1 MTSAGINDGDLLIFE
16 VGDTLEDGDIGM
28 FFFGKEHK
36 SVCRI
41 YKTYQSGAIYLLGD
55 LKREP
60 IRVDHDENF
69 RIGGKLVGI
78 CKAV

>member
-1 MTSAGINDGDLLIFE
+1 
-16 VGDTLEDGDIGM
+16 M
-28 FFFGKEHK
+28 FFYGKEHK

-69 RIGGKLVGI
+69 RIGGKLVRI